1 MTHTGPPMETFAPK
15 TPMYPLFLSLNGL
28 DCLLVG
34 LGQVGQRKLAGLLAC
49 DPALV
54 LVLERND
61 PPAHDA
67 SLQDMLRDE
76 RVRFERRTCTADD
89 IHGKILVF
97 AATGDAD
104 ENRRIAA
111 LCRSLGVLCNC
122 ASTPEEGNFQVP
134 AVARCAP
141 LAAALSTGGASPA
154 LARRWKGEL
163 AQWLAPRARM
173 ATLMGRLRPLVLA
186 LGVETGQ
193 NTQLFRSLAVSP
205 LQQWLEAGDIENCRQ
220 CLLAELPA
228 ELHVHIAELL
238 YDLP

>member
-1 MTHTGPPMETFAPK
+1 
-15 TPMYPLFLSLNGL
+15 
-28 DCLLVG
+28 
-34 LGQVGQRKLAGLLAC
+34 
-49 DPALV
+49 
-54 LVLERND
+54 
-61 PPAHDA
+61 
-67 SLQDMLRDE
+67 MLRDE
-76 RVRFERRTCTADD
+76 RVRFERRTCTTDD
-89 IHGKILVF
+89 INGKTLVF

-134 AVARCAP
+134 AVARRAP

-154 LARRWKGEL
+154 LARRWKDEL

-205 LQQWLEAGDIENCRQ
+205 LQQWLEAGDIESCRQ

>member
-1 MTHTGPPMETFAPK
+1 MNQTKSTALYQ
-15 TPMYPLFLSLNGL
+15 TPFSKAYWR
-28 DCLLVG
+28 D
-34 LGQVGQRKLAGLLAC
+34 A
-49 DPALV
+49 ALE
-54 LVLERND
+54 LKD
-61 PPAHDA
+61 
-67 SLQDMLRDE
+67 
-76 RVRFERRTCTADD
+76 T
-89 IHGKILVF
+89 KILVF

-205 LQQWLEAGDIENCRQ
+205 LQQWLEAGDIESCRQ
-220 CLLAELPA
+220 CLLAELPVRRVLSA
-228 ELHVHIAELL
+228 LTVLEIDGYVCRQGARSFLRTVELKKE
-238 YDLP
+238 